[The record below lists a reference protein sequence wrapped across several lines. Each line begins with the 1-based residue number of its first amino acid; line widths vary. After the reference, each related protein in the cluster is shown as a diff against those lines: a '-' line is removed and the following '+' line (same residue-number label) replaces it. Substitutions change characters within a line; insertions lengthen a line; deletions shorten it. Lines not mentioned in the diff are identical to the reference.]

1 MQNLSENG
9 RKYTPGGV
17 KYAKECFITL
27 TTECLTL
34 LLNHGSSADI
44 KDLENKT
51 PLYYALE
58 VYSVPLILTLLSV

>member
-1 MQNLSENG
+1 MQNLSS
-9 RKYTPGGV
+9 GV
-17 KYAKECFITL
+17 KYAKKCFITL

-58 VYSVPLILTLLSV
+58 VYRVSS